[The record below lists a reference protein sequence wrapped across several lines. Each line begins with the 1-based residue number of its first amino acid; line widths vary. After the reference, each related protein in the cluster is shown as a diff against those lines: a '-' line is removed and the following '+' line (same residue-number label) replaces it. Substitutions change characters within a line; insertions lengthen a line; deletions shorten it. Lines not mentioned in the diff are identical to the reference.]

1 MAELQEHEVMRVA
14 AAIHERGIY
23 MPELSDN
30 VLDHCC
36 CMIEEEWQPG
46 EPFEAVL
53 ARILGRFGE
62 TGFQEIQDETTFLLT
77 HKNRETMKKT
87 MSVSGLIAVIALI
100 AGVFFKLQHWPGA
113 NILILLGFT
122 LLSLLFIP
130 LWFVFRF
137 RESSGAQQ
145 KGMQVLS
152 LVTAL
157 LLVVPGVF
165 KLLHWPYGN
174 VLLGF
179 GFGVFFVLFLPLYF
193 VTGYRNPLT
202 RQNTISQSIMLG
214 CCGAMMVLLAFQ
226 QPSQKY
232 LELQKQKQEQVQ
244 TH

>member
-46 EPFEAVL
+46 EPFETVL
-53 ARILGRFGE
+53 ARILERFGE

-113 NILILLGFT
+113 NALILLGFT
-122 LLSLLFIP
+122 SLGLLFIP

-157 LLVVPGVF
+157 LLVIPGVF

-174 VLLGF
+174 VLLGI
-179 GFGVFFVLFLPLYF
+179 GFGVFFIVFLPLYF
-193 VTGYRNPLT
+193 VMGYRNPLT

>member
-1 MAELQEHEVMRVA
+1 MAELNEQEVDRVA
-14 AAIHERGIY
+14 AAIKERGIF
-23 MPELSDN
+23 MQELGDN

-36 CMIEEEWQPG
+36 CIIEEQWREG
-46 EPFEAVL
+46 EPFDSVL
-53 ARILGRFGE
+53 ARTLNLFGE
-62 TGFQEIQDETTFLLT
+62 NGFREIQDETTFLLT

-87 MSVSGLIAVIALI
+87 MYVSGLLAVIALI
-100 AGVFFKLQHWPGA
+100 AGVLFKLQHWPGA
-113 NILILLGFT
+113 NALILLGFA
-122 LLSLLFIP
+122 SLGLMFIP

-174 VLLGF
+174 VLMGI
-179 GFGVFFVLFLPLYF
+179 GFGVFFLVFLPLYF
-193 VTGYRNPLT
+193 IVGYRNPLT

-232 LELQKQKQEQVQ
+232 LELQKQKQEQEQ
-244 TH
+244 AH